1 MEWLNLIQCL
11 TCSGPIR
18 HDSEGAFCCSGCNAT
33 YPAAGSVPDFIAREG
48 DTAAPGIE
56 LDYDYHLRRHHG
68 SLRGLYNRFCRSL
81 ELQLIKRE
89 ADRLGR
95 SLDMLDVGCGNP
107 TRSNSTYHG
116 KLFPLARLYLG
127 IEPSLPLACRV
138 HPLPSVGLVRA
149 SGELR
154 VLKDRVVDMAMSFR
168 ALDRCADPD
177 RTLANMAAALRPG
190 GRILI
195 SLVNKNIWYR
205 AASNRLRGM
214 LAHGRSSNDSR
225 RSEEMSPNDLR
236 RRLESVGFQDV
247 ELYDLLY
254 FSGPLKSKAF
264 NRVLDLF
271 GEQWCAAALRQV
283 DRVGRLIAPGRG
295 GMFVAV
301 ARKAQNNDGE
311 TTGSRRHSIAQDVI
325 SLKREL

>member
-1 MEWLNLIQCL
+1 MEWLSLIGCP
-11 TCSGPIR
+11 TCSGTIR
-18 HDSEGAFCCSGCNAT
+18 HDGEGMFRCSGCNAN

-48 DTAAPGIE
+48 DIAAPGIE

-95 SLDMLDVGCGNP
+95 SIDMLDVGCGNP
-107 TRSNSTYHG
+107 TRSNTTYHAQ
-116 KLFPLARLYLG
+116 LFPLARLYLG
-127 IEPSLPLACRV
+127 VEPSLPLACRV

-195 SLVNKNIWYR
+195 SLVNKNIWYGAR
-205 AASNRLRGM
+205 PIACAVYWPNACHPKRRGAAR
-214 LAHGRSSNDSR
+214 
-225 RSEEMSPNDLR
+225 
-236 RRLESVGFQDV
+236 
-247 ELYDLLY
+247 
-254 FSGPLKSKAF
+254 K
-264 NRVLDLF
+264 
-271 GEQWCAAALRQV
+271 CRQA
-283 DRVGRLIAPGRG
+283 IC
-295 GMFVAV
+295 VAV
-301 ARKAQNNDGE
+301 SNLLAFRMSNSMTCSTFQAR
-311 TTGSRRHSIAQDVI
+311 
-325 SLKREL
+325 

>member
-1 MEWLNLIQCL
+1 MEWLNLIRCQ

-18 HDSEGAFCCSGCNAT
+18 NDGEGMFRCSGCNVN
-33 YPAAGSVPDFIAREG
+33 YPAAGKVPDFLAREG

-56 LDYDYHLRRHHG
+56 LDYDYHLRRRHG

-95 SLDMLDVGCGNP
+95 SIDMLDVGCGNP
-107 TRSNSTYHG
+107 TRSSTTYHAQ
-116 KLFPLARLYLG
+116 LFPLARVYLG
-127 IEPSLPLACRV
+127 VEPSLPLACRV
-138 HPLPSVGLVRA
+138 RPLPSVGLVRA
-149 SGELR
+149 SGEIR

-195 SLVNKNIWYR
+195 SLVNKNIWYG
-205 AASNRLRGM
+205 AASNRLRGI
-214 LAHGRSSNDSR
+214 LAHRSSPDETR
-225 RSEEMSPNDLR
+225 RGEEMSPSDLR
-236 RRLESVGFQDV
+236 RRLESVGFRDV

-271 GEQWCAAALRQV
+271 GEQRCAAVLRQV
-283 DRVGRLIAPGRG
+283 DQLGRRIAPGRG

-301 ARKAQNNDGE
+301 ARKPQ
-311 TTGSRRHSIAQDVI
+311 
-325 SLKREL
+325 

>member
-1 MEWLNLIQCL
+1 
-11 TCSGPIR
+11 
-18 HDSEGAFCCSGCNAT
+18 
-33 YPAAGSVPDFIAREG
+33 VPDFLAREG
-48 DTAAPGIE
+48 DSAAPGIE
-56 LDYDYHLRRHHG
+56 LDYDYHLRRRHG

-95 SLDMLDVGCGNP
+95 SIDMLDVGCGNP
-107 TRSNSTYHG
+107 TRSNTTYHAQ
-116 KLFPLARLYLG
+116 LFPLARLYLG
-127 IEPSLPLACRV
+127 VEPSLPLACRV
-138 HPLPSVGLVRA
+138 QPLPSVGLVRA

-195 SLVNKNIWYR
+195 SLVNKNIWYG
-205 AASNRLRGM
+205 ALSNRLRGM
-214 LAHGRSSNDSR
+214 LAQRLSPDETR
-225 RSEEMSPNDLR
+225 RGEEMSPSDLR
-236 RRLESVGFQDV
+236 RRLESVGFHDV

-271 GEQWCAAALRQV
+271 GEQRCAAALRQV
-283 DRVGRLIAPGRG
+283 DHLGRRIAPGRG

-301 ARKAQNNDGE
+301 ARKPQ
-311 TTGSRRHSIAQDVI
+311 
-325 SLKREL
+325 